1 MSSNTPAV
9 RSARP
14 SDAPTLR
21 RLQSFLSEPAPTV
34 LSAALCEL
42 AVSPETRSFQ
52 LYVSGA
58 DRVAVDSVPGGQPV
72 GYALSVSGG
81 TTHLVELVVA
91 PDFRRQG
98 RARALCS
105 AVLASATPPVTV
117 HVAAD
122 NTAARALYESVGFVE
137 HERAADRFETS
148 ERLTLRYP
156 GEHSPVDNEST

>member
-1 MSSNTPAV
+1 MRSNTPAI

-14 SDAPTLR
+14 SDAPILR
-21 RLQSFLSEPAPTV
+21 RLQSFLSEPSPAV
-34 LSAALCEL
+34 LSAALDEL
-42 AVSPETRSFQ
+42 ALPPAIRSFQ
-52 LYVSGA
+52 LFVSVT
-58 DRVAVDSVPGGQPV
+58 DRLATDSTPGGQPV
-72 GYALSVSGG
+72 GYVVSVSAE
-81 TTHLVELVVA
+81 TTHLAELVVA
-91 PDFRRQG
+91 PEFRRQG

-122 NTAARALYESVGFVE
+122 NTAALALYESVGFVE